1 MSIHNSQFTIYDF
14 TIQMDIICAISTP
27 AGVGGI
33 AVIRLSGTGAKE
45 MAERFLFKGTSSAF
59 EGICNPRYATFC
71 QLRDGEELID
81 EVVATYFA
89 GPHSYTGE
97 DVVEI
102 SCHGSI
108 YIQQRILRLFID
120 NGARLAEPGE
130 FTQRAFLNG
139 RLDLSQAE
147 AVADLIDSQSESA
160 HRLAMSQMRG
170 GYAEELETLRQ
181 QLVDT
186 AALLELEL
194 DFSDEDLEF
203 VSRDRIRSS
212 VEELKS
218 RVESLVASFQMGNAI
233 KNGIPVAIV
242 GAPNVGKSTL
252 LNRLLSEERAIVSD
266 IPGTTRD
273 TIEEQFV
280 IDGMMFR
287 LVDTAGIRS
296 TDDEIENAGIERS
309 KDAVRRAMIVLCVVD
324 YTTTPLHHYT
334 INEVANLM
342 DLQTQKLIV
351 VRNKIDIDGD
361 YKSPLTEDGD
371 YKSPSTDY
379 KSPSTDYKSPS
390 TDICCAAGMPHFL
403 EVSAKYGTGID
414 ELKKTMAS
422 QFQQFNNSNNSTIT
436 NLRHYEAMR
445 RVLSALDE
453 VIKDLDANL
462 TPDLVVIDLRDA
474 LYHLGTITG
483 KVTSDEILSSVF
495 SRFCVGK

>member
-1 MSIHNSQFTIYDF
+1 M
-14 TIQMDIICAISTP
+14 
-27 AGVGGI
+27 
-33 AVIRLSGTGAKE
+33 
-45 MAERFLFKGTSSAF
+45 
-59 EGICNPRYATFC
+59 
-71 QLRDGEELID
+71 RDGEELID

-170 GYAEELETLRQ
+170 GYAKELETLRQ

-309 KDAVRRAMIVLCVVD
+309 KEAVRRAMIVLCVVD

-351 VRNKIDIDGD
+351 VRNKIDV
-361 YKSPLTEDGD
+361 
-371 YKSPSTDY
+371 PSAH
-379 KSPSTDYKSPS
+379 PE
-390 TDICCAAGMPHFL
+390 IHCAAGMPHLL

-414 ELKKTMAS
+414 ELKRLMAS
-422 QFQQFNNSNNSTIT
+422 QFQQFSNSNNSTIT
-436 NLRHYEAMR
+436 NARHYEAMR
-445 RVLSALDE
+445 RMLSALDE

-495 SRFCVGK
+495 SRFCIGK

>member
-1 MSIHNSQFTIYDF
+1 
-14 TIQMDIICAISTP
+14 MDIICAISTP

-170 GYAEELETLRQ
+170 GYAKELETLRQ

-309 KDAVRRAMIVLCVVD
+309 KEAVRRAMIVLCVVD
-324 YTTTPLHHYT
+324 YTSIPLHHYT

-351 VRNKIDIDGD
+351 VRNKIDV
-361 YKSPLTEDGD
+361 
-371 YKSPSTDY
+371 PSAH
-379 KSPSTDYKSPS
+379 PE
-390 TDICCAAGMPHFL
+390 IHCAAGMPHLL

-414 ELKKTMAS
+414 ELKRLMAS
-422 QFQQFNNSNNSTIT
+422 QFQQFSNSNNSTIT

-445 RVLSALDE
+445 RMLSALDE

-495 SRFCVGK
+495 SRFCIGK

>member
-1 MSIHNSQFTIYDF
+1 
-14 TIQMDIICAISTP
+14 MDIICAISTP

-170 GYAEELETLRQ
+170 GYAKELETLRQ

-309 KDAVRRAMIVLCVVD
+309 KEAVRRAMIVLCVVD
-324 YTTTPLHHYT
+324 YTSIPLHHYT

-351 VRNKIDIDGD
+351 VRNKIDV
-361 YKSPLTEDGD
+361 
-371 YKSPSTDY
+371 PSAH
-379 KSPSTDYKSPS
+379 PE
-390 TDICCAAGMPHFL
+390 IHCAAGMPHLL

-414 ELKKTMAS
+414 ELKRLMAS
-422 QFQQFNNSNNSTIT
+422 QFQQFSNSNNSTIT
-436 NLRHYEAMR
+436 NARHYEAMR
-445 RVLSALDE
+445 RMLSALDE

-495 SRFCVGK
+495 SRFCIGK

>member
-1 MSIHNSQFTIYDF
+1 MKIGYRTTFVNSQFTTSHFHEF

-45 MAERFLFKGTSSAF
+45 MAERFLFKAPSSAS

-170 GYAEELETLRQ
+170 GYAKELETLRQ

-309 KDAVRRAMIVLCVVD
+309 KEAVRRAMIVLCVVD
-324 YTTTPLHHYT
+324 YTSIPLHHYT

-351 VRNKIDIDGD
+351 VRNKIDV
-361 YKSPLTEDGD
+361 
-371 YKSPSTDY
+371 PSAH
-379 KSPSTDYKSPS
+379 PE
-390 TDICCAAGMPHFL
+390 IHCAAGMPHLL

-414 ELKKTMAS
+414 ELKRLMAS
-422 QFQQFNNSNNSTIT
+422 QFQQFSNSNNSTIT

-445 RVLSALDE
+445 RMLSALDE

>member
-1 MSIHNSQFTIYDF
+1 
-14 TIQMDIICAISTP
+14 MDIICAISTP

-45 MAERFLFKGTSSAF
+45 MAERFLFKATSSAF

-170 GYAEELETLRQ
+170 GYAKELETLRQ

-309 KDAVRRAMIVLCVVD
+309 KEAVRRAMIVLCVVD
-324 YTTTPLHHYT
+324 YTSIPLHHYT

-351 VRNKIDIDGD
+351 VRNKIDVRSAHPEIH
-361 YKSPLTEDGD
+361 
-371 YKSPSTDY
+371 
-379 KSPSTDYKSPS
+379 
-390 TDICCAAGMPHFL
+390 CAAGMPHLL

-414 ELKKTMAS
+414 ELKRLMAS
-422 QFQQFNNSNNSTIT
+422 QFQQFSNSNNSTIT

-445 RVLSALDE
+445 RMLSALDE

>member
-1 MSIHNSQFTIYDF
+1 
-14 TIQMDIICAISTP
+14 
-27 AGVGGI
+27 
-33 AVIRLSGTGAKE
+33 
-45 MAERFLFKGTSSAF
+45 
-59 EGICNPRYATFC
+59 
-71 QLRDGEELID
+71 
-81 EVVATYFA
+81 
-89 GPHSYTGE
+89 
-97 DVVEI
+97 
-102 SCHGSI
+102 
-108 YIQQRILRLFID
+108 
-120 NGARLAEPGE
+120 
-130 FTQRAFLNG
+130 
-139 RLDLSQAE
+139 
-147 AVADLIDSQSESA
+147 
-160 HRLAMSQMRG
+160 
-170 GYAEELETLRQ
+170 
-181 QLVDT
+181 
-186 AALLELEL
+186 
-194 DFSDEDLEF
+194 
-203 VSRDRIRSS
+203 
-212 VEELKS
+212 
-218 RVESLVASFQMGNAI
+218 MGNAI

-309 KDAVRRAMIVLCVVD
+309 KEAVRRAMIVLCVVD
-324 YTTTPLHHYT
+324 YTSIPLHHYT

-351 VRNKIDIDGD
+351 VRNKIDV
-361 YKSPLTEDGD
+361 
-371 YKSPSTDY
+371 PSAH
-379 KSPSTDYKSPS
+379 PE
-390 TDICCAAGMPHFL
+390 IHCAAGMPHLL

-414 ELKKTMAS
+414 ELKRLMAS
-422 QFQQFNNSNNSTIT
+422 QFQQFSNSNNSTIT

-445 RVLSALDE
+445 RMLSALDE

-495 SRFCVGK
+495 SRFCIGK